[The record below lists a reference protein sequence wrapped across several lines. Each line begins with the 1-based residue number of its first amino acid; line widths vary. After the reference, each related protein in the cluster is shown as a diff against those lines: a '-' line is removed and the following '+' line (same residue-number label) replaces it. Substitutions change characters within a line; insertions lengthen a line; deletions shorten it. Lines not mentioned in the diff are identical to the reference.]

1 MDEFLSEKEQ
11 VERMRQWWGENG
23 WFVVAGLV
31 MGLALLAG
39 WNAWKQHRE
48 ARADEGAEAYVAMS
62 DALRNS
68 EFITAAEI
76 GARLV
81 SEYQDTPYA
90 DQAGFALAK
99 YHLGQS
105 RPDLAAGF
113 LTGVLERTTDDE
125 IRHIARLRLARVQ
138 MEQAAFDTALATLTT
153 PNPGEFAARYHEL
166 RGDAHF
172 GLGDHD
178 TARDEYL
185 NALSLFGRNVV
196 NTNLVQMK
204 LQSLARVRPVET
216 APVELTETDETS

>member
-1 MDEFLSEKEQ
+1 MSE
-11 VERMRQWWGENG
+11 
-23 WFVVAGLV
+23 
-31 MGLALLAG
+31 
-39 WNAWKQHRE
+39 
-48 ARADEGAEAYVAMS
+48 
-62 DALRNS
+62 ALRNS
-68 EFITAAEI
+68 EFITAAKI

-105 RPDLAAGF
+105 RLDLAAGF
-113 LTGVLERTTDDE
+113 LAGVLERTKDDE

-138 MEQAAFDTALATLTT
+138 MEQAVFDTALVTLTT

-204 LQSLARVRPVET
+204 LQNLTRVRPVET
-216 APVELTETDETS
+216 APAELTATDEAS